1 MSMPTRHLLL
11 GLALGAISA
20 TALSATGSGFV
31 STALADGFAS
41 GIDTSKLLHVDGRD
55 YSVDYDDSV
64 STEPQKQVRIKK
76 VEYGKVSYVDITTTS
91 TGTYSSEAMLS
102 PHVKYPGVEVNR
114 VNTAAQATLFTW
126 TGSNGWLGL
135 PLAQGNSI
143 TYLNTAAG
151 KIISSSSGLTCIFT
165 KTATVC

>member
-11 GLALGAISA
+11 GLTLGAICT
-20 TALSATGSGFV
+20 TALSAIGPGFI

-55 YSVDYDDSV
+55 YSVHYDDSV

-76 VEYGKVSYVDITTTS
+76 VEYGRVSYVDISTTS
-91 TGTYSSEAMLS
+91 SGTYSSEALLS
-102 PHVKYPGVEVNR
+102 PHVKYPGIKVDR

-126 TGSNGWLGL
+126 SGSNGWLSL

-151 KIISSSSGLTCIFT
+151 KIISANSGLTCIFT
-165 KTATVC
+165 ANATTC